1 MKSVLITGANGFI
14 GSFLVKA
21 ALEKGYQVTAGIRPT
36 SDLSYLKGLDITY
49 LPLDLSNKSSL
60 AQALTRQVDKAG
72 YFDYIIHNAGVTKS
86 IHKQDYDIVNYQ
98 YTKNLVRV
106 LNDFYLVPDKFVFM
120 SSLSSYGPLNE
131 ASMQPIREDDQPHP
145 ATLYGKSKLKAEQF
159 LASTERFPY
168 LIFRP
173 TGVYGPREKD
183 FLVMYK
189 MINRNLETYIG
200 TSSQKLT
207 FIYVK
212 DLARLIMKALDSDV
226 SRKSYFVTDGKQYSA
241 LEFSKIV
248 KTILNKKTVKLV
260 FPKAMVW
267 TMAYMLEKLSGLS
280 GKTPTLNTEK
290 LKEIS
295 RKHFLCDSSPLFN
308 DFGFEPAYDLT
319 SGLQETIAW
328 YKQEKW
334 L

>member
-49 LPLDLSNKSSL
+49 LQMDLSNKSSL
-60 AQALTRQVDKAG
+60 AEVLMRHVNKVG
-72 YFDYIIHNAGVTKS
+72 YFDYVIHNAGVTNS
-86 IHKQDYDIVNYQ
+86 IYKQDYDTVNYQ
-98 YTKNLVRV
+98 YTKNLVKV
-106 LNDFYLVPDKFVFM
+106 LIDYCFVPDKFIYM

-131 ASMQPIREDDQPHP
+131 ASMKPIREDDQPKP

-159 LASTERFPY
+159 LASTERLPY

-212 DLARLIMKALDSDV
+212 DLARLIMKALDSDI
-226 SRKSYFVTDGKQYSA
+226 SRKSYFVTDGNQYSA

-248 KTILNKKTVKLV
+248 KTILNKKTVKVV

-267 TMAYMLEKLSGLS
+267 AMAYMLEKLSGLS

-295 RKHFLCDSSPLFN
+295 RKHFLCDSSPLFS
-308 DFGFEPAYDLT
+308 DFDFEPAYDLT
-319 SGLQETIAW
+319 NGLQETIEW
-328 YKQEKW
+328 YKQENW